1 MSRSLPAGAIL
12 LLLAL
17 GACARTPIVS
27 YNLVTPPPRPHEL
40 REAVGEQDVPV
51 VVTSSPFAGVTA
63 RQLASVV
70 VTAMPSL
77 CSARYYA
84 ADTPGA
90 RGMVWSFT
98 SAAPDIQ
105 ADLRLAAPPRGLLS
119 EVQGQISGLRDP
131 ADPAFAGFVHQMILA
146 LLRACA

>member
-1 MSRSLPAGAIL
+1 MSRSLSAGAIL

-17 GACARTPIVS
+17 AACARTAIVS
-27 YNLVTPPPRPHEL
+27 YNVVTPPPRPHEL
-40 REAVGEQDVPV
+40 HEAVGGQDVPV

-63 RQLASVV
+63 RQLASMV
-70 VTAMPSL
+70 VTAVPTL

-84 ADTPGA
+84 ADTPGP
-90 RGMVWSFT
+90 RGLVWSFT

-105 ADLRLAAPPRGLLS
+105 ADLQLIAPPRGLLS
-119 EVQGQISGLRDP
+119 EVQGTISGVRDA
-131 ADPAFAGFVHQMILA
+131 ADPAFAGFVHQMILS